1 MGQCTPLQQLRVTM
15 RRSVTVLL
23 QPLLCCVASMRRS
36 IFKARK
42 RDRLVLSIKADGS
55 SGEPRGRHREV
66 GLP

>member
-15 RRSVTVLL
+15 RRSAAVLL
-23 QPLLCCVASMRRS
+23 CGFNEEVN
-36 IFKARK
+36 FY
-42 RDRLVLSIKADGS
+42 RLVLSIKAAGS